1 MDRHAFVLWLAFG
14 GGAAAPLGAQ
24 APVALSFSD
33 AVSRAART
41 APTVEMA
48 GLQVSAAEARI
59 RQARGALLPSL
70 SLSGA
75 WVNRSFNSKSLGIEF
90 PTIPGQPPFPEL
102 VPPFSNYDARVTA
115 TQTLVDFASM
125 ARIRAARA
133 QAEGT
138 GAERSVVVEGS
149 ARNAAIAYLRAA
161 RAAAQATARRADS
174 VLAAELVRLAAA
186 QKAAGVSAAID
197 LTRARTQLA
206 VAEALL
212 IVAQNQDDRA
222 RLDLGRALGLDA
234 TTPITLTDTLSS
246 AMGAA
251 DVPADRDA
259 AIARGVE
266 TRADLRAEIARG
278 VAARRIGSAIAAER
292 LPRLSLEGDFG
303 VNGPTVPRAIA
314 TRQIALA
321 VSIPILDGLRREG
334 RLAEQGAIAH
344 VSSCASTTCVRDRR
358 GRTGRTAG
366 SPRRGGAAGNRHR
379 ALAAG
384 RGRAVAGA
392 RALRRGRR
400 RQHRSHQRAGVA
412 APGARCRHRC
422 PLRRRGGARGARECG
437 RRCPDAS
444 LGRQPTI
451 E

>member
-1 MDRHAFVLWLAFG
+1 MNRPRFVLWLAFG
-14 GGAAAPLGAQ
+14 GAAAQLGAQ
-24 APVALSFSD
+24 APVQLSFAD

-48 GLQVSAAEARI
+48 GLQVRAADARI

-90 PTIPGQPPFPEL
+90 PTIPGQPPLPDL

-115 TQTLVDFASM
+115 TQTLFDLAGI
-125 ARIRAARA
+125 ARVRAARA
-133 QAEGT
+133 QAEGS
-138 GAERSVVVEGS
+138 GAERSVVVEGA

-186 QKAAGVSAAID
+186 QQAAGVSAAID

-206 VAEALL
+206 VAEGLL

-222 RLDLGRALGLDA
+222 RLDLARALGLDV

-246 AMGAA
+246 ALGAA

-278 VAARRIGSAIAAER
+278 IAARRIGSAIAAER
-292 LPRLSLEGDFG
+292 LPRVSLAGDFG

-321 VSIPILDGLRREG
+321 VSIPILDGFRREG

-344 VSSCASTTCVRDRR
+344 VSELREHDLRQEI
-358 GRTGRTAG
+358 
-366 SPRRGGAAGNRHR
+366 AADVQA
-379 ALAAG
+379 ALLDLH
-384 RGRAVAGA
+384 AVEAQQAIAIERLRLAEDELSQA
-392 RALRRGRR
+392 RERFA
-400 RQHRSHQRAGVA
+400 AGVA
-412 APGARCRHRC
+412 SNIEVINAQ
-422 PLRRRGGARGARECG
+422 
-437 RRCPDAS
+437 AS
-444 LGRQPTI
+444 LLQARDADIDARFGAAVARVALASAVGVAQTLH
-451 E
+451 